1 MHFDNKYLT
10 KSLSMRKLVIS
21 FSQIFSYIRYIN
33 QTTMSEYIIQTE
45 SLNFQYSKHKKV
57 LEDIS
62 IKVPKGSIYGFLGP
76 NGAGKSTTM
85 RLLTG
90 IIPEQGNAIRIFG
103 EPLQS
108 QLPQVFTKIGSLV
121 ESPAL
126 YLHLSGIDN
135 LRYIAKLR
143 NIPESKIH
151 ETLELVDLSRDG
163 KRKARQYSL
172 GMKQRLAIAMAL
184 LSEPELLLLDE
195 PVNGLDPNG
204 IIDIRKLLVRLN
216 KEKGVTIFVSSH
228 LLSEI
233 EKMCTHVAIINRGKL
248 RFEGTM
254 SELSQKTG
262 ACKIQLTIE
271 NAEKWIS
278 ELSSN
283 YEKTSLLAENQIT
296 LQLSN
301 KDEIP
306 EFIKKLIAQNAQ
318 IYEVKIL
325 DGLEEW
331 FLTITDEK

>member
-1 MHFDNKYLT
+1 MTD
-10 KSLSMRKLVIS
+10 
-21 FSQIFSYIRYIN
+21 
-33 QTTMSEYIIQTE
+33 YIIQTE
-45 SLNFQYSKHKKV
+45 ALNFQYSKNKKV
-57 LEDIS
+57 LENIS

-90 IIPEQGNAIRIFG
+90 IIPEQGNAIKLFN
-103 EPLQS
+103 EPLQK
-108 QLPQVFTKIGSLV
+108 QLPFVFSKVGSLV

-143 NIPESKIH
+143 GISEEKIH

-163 KRKARQYSL
+163 KRKAKQYSL

-204 IIDIRKLLVRLN
+204 ILDIRKLLIKLN

-233 EKMCTHVAIINRGKL
+233 EKMCTHVSIINKGKL

-254 SELSQKTG
+254 QELSK
-262 ACKIQLTIE
+262 AASFCKIQITIDD
-271 NAEKWIS
+271 
-278 ELSSN
+278 
-283 YEKTSLLAENQIT
+283 AENWLTKLGNNYNNVTMVAQNQISLN
-296 LQLSN
+296 LQN
-301 KDEIP
+301 KEAIP
-306 EFIKKLIAQNAQ
+306 DFIKNLIAQNAD

-331 FLTITDEK
+331 FMTLTNEKHTHEK

>member
-1 MHFDNKYLT
+1 MTD
-10 KSLSMRKLVIS
+10 
-21 FSQIFSYIRYIN
+21 
-33 QTTMSEYIIQTE
+33 YIIQTE
-45 SLNFQYSKHKKV
+45 ALNFQYSKEKKV
-57 LEDIS
+57 LENIS

-90 IIPEQGNAIRIFG
+90 IIPEQGNAIKLFNQ
-103 EPLQS
+103 PLQK
-108 QLPQVFTKIGSLV
+108 QLPFVFSKVGSLV

-143 NIPESKIH
+143 GISEEKIH
-151 ETLELVDLSRDG
+151 ETLALVDLTQDG
-163 KRKARQYSL
+163 KRKAKQYSL

-204 IIDIRKLLVRLN
+204 IIDIRKLLIKLN

-233 EKMCTHVAIINRGKL
+233 EKMCTHVSIINKGKL

-254 SELSQKTG
+254 QELSK
-262 ACKIQLTIE
+262 AASLCKIQITIDDAQNWLTKLE
-271 NAEKWIS
+271 GS
-278 ELSSN
+278 YSN
-283 YEKTSLLAENQIT
+283 VTLVAKNQIT
-296 LQLSN
+296 LNIQN
-301 KDEIP
+301 KEAIP
-306 EFIKKLIAQNAQ
+306 DFIKNLIAQNAN

-331 FLTITDEK
+331 FMTLTNEKLTHEN